1 MDPDWRLPY
10 PSRRMPVF
18 ARNAVAT
25 TQPLAAQAGLGMLL
39 QGGNA
44 VDAAL
49 ACAIALTVVE
59 PVSNGIGSDAFAMV
73 WDGARLHGLNGS
85 GRSPRTWTP
94 ERFAGF
100 ATMPERGWDTVTV
113 PGAVS
118 AWAELSRRFG
128 KLPFEALFE
137 PAMNYAREG
146 FLVPPDVARQWELQE
161 DLLMDQPGFREA
173 FLPGGGAPAAGAMF
187 RFPDQA
193 RTLQRIAETGG
204 RAFYLGDLAQRIAAC
219 AAEQGGL
226 LTLEDLAAHR
236 ADWVEPLGQDYRGV
250 RLHELPPNG
259 QGLAALMALGI
270 LSHWDMAGY
279 PVDSA
284 DSLHLQIEAMKLA
297 FADVYRHVAE
307 PAAMKLEPAALLDP
321 GYLTR
326 RAKRIDP
333 ARAQEFGHGVPPD
346 SGTVYLTAADAGG
359 MMVSYIQ
366 SNYSGFGS
374 GVVVPGTG
382 IALHNRGRAFSL
394 EPGHPNRVGPG
405 KRPFH
410 TILPGFVT
418 AGGAPL
424 MSFGVMG
431 AAMQPQG
438 QVQLMVRLFDH
449 GQNPQAACD
458 APRWRVMQGLEVW
471 VEPGFGPAVI
481 DELKRRGHR
490 VAIAKPPSLDFGAA
504 QIIYRLEEGYVAASE
519 PRRDGQAV
527 GY

>member
-1 MDPDWRLPY
+1 MTPDWQLPY

-25 TQPLAAQAGLGMLL
+25 SQPLAAQAGLRMLL
-39 QGGNA
+39 NGGNA

-73 WDGARLHGLNGS
+73 WDGKRLQGLNGS
-85 GRSPRTWTP
+85 GRSPAAWTP
-94 ERFAGF
+94 DRFAGL

-113 PGAVS
+113 PGAVA
-118 AWAELSRRFG
+118 AWAELARRFG
-128 KLPFEALFE
+128 KLPFESLFE
-137 PAMNYAREG
+137 PAMTYARDG
-146 FLVPPDVARQWELQE
+146 FLVTPDVARQWELQE

-173 FLPGGGAPAAGAMF
+173 FLPGGGAPAAGKVF

-193 RTLQRIAETGG
+193 QTLQRIAETGG
-204 RAFYLGDLAQRIAAC
+204 NDFYCGDLAKRIAAC
-219 AAEQGGL
+219 AAGQGGA

-270 LSHWDMAGY
+270 LSQWDMAGF

-297 FADVYRHVAE
+297 FADVYRHVAD
-307 PAAMKLEPAALLDP
+307 PAAMSLEPAALLDP
-321 GYLTR
+321 GYLAR
-326 RAKRIDP
+326 RARRIDL

-346 SGTVYLTAADAGG
+346 SGTVYLAAADAGG
-359 MMVSYIQ
+359 MMVSFIQ

-394 EPGHPNRVGPG
+394 QPDHPNRVGSR

-418 AGGAPL
+418 RDGAPL
-424 MSFGVMG
+424 LSFGVMG

-438 QVQLMVRLFDH
+438 HVQLMVRLFDY

-471 VEPGFGPAVI
+471 VEPGFGSDVI
-481 DELKRRGHR
+481 DQLKRRGHR
-490 VAIAKPPSLDFGAA
+490 VAVAKTPSLDFGAA
-504 QIIYRLEEGYVAASE
+504 QAIFRLEEGYAAASE